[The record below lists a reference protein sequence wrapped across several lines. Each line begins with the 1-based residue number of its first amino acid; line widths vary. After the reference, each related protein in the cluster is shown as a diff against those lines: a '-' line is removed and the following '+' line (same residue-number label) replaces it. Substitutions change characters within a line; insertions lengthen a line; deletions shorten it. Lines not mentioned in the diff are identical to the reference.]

1 MTSDTQ
7 IPNIKI
13 LFIGASKV
21 GKTSLIERYR
31 NNTFNAEI
39 KPTVGINYHEV
50 EIELKN
56 KKFNIQLFDISGD
69 DKYYKIITGYLK
81 NAHGV
86 FLVYDVTDKESFEQ
100 IKIWMKKFQDAN
112 KNNKKQNTIF
122 VLLGNKID
130 IKDEGQ
136 NNEEDWKIKG
146 EDYNMTF
153 YETSASNGQNI
164 KEAVQYMVEEIYK
177 LLGENTF
184 VNEND
189 KEKENVVSENSDNI
203 NYFYSLNTLEGEKEE
218 DKCSYV
224 CAIF

>member
-86 FLVYDVTDKESFEQ
+86 FLVYDVTDKKSFEQ
-100 IKIWMKKFQDAN
+100 IKIWRKKFQDVN
-112 KNNKKQNTIF
+112 KDNKKQNTIF

-184 VNEND
+184 VNESD
-189 KEKENVVSENSDNI
+189 KEKENDVSENSANI
-203 NYFYSLNTLEGEKEE
+203 NDFYSLHKIEGEKEVGE
-218 DKCSYV
+218 YYCK